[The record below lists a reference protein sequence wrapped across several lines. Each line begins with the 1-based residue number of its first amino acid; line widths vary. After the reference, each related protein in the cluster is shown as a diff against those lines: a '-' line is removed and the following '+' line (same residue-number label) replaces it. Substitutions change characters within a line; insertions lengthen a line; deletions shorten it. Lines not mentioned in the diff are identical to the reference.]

1 MSLCNFIPWI
11 SLLNFFCPY
20 SIFFCRTKRGVK
32 LVKNTHGKC
41 LINDIFLVLLQFFW
55 RRFDG
60 ADFLNRWKGKKI
72 MFVGD
77 SLSLNMWESLS
88 CMIHASVP
96 NTKSSFLRKESL
108 STVTFQVSFCF
119 TFLFITLSHFWFCI
133 NHQASLNTSFFFF
146 HFLVCFSVALN
157 YFFSYI
163 VYAVLVLPS
172 LVS

>member
-1 MSLCNFIPWI
+1 VW
-11 SLLNFFCPY
+11 
-20 SIFFCRTKRGVK
+20 
-32 LVKNTHGKC
+32 
-41 LINDIFLVLLQFFW
+41 LQFVW
-55 RRFDG
+55 CRFDG

-108 STVTFQVSFCF
+108 STVTFQVCFCF
-119 TFLFITLSHFWFCI
+119 TFLFTTLSHFWFCV
-133 NHQASLNTSFFFF
+133 NHQASLYTILPLFLHFSSPSLFLHRTMWLFSF
-146 HFLVCFSVALN
+146 
-157 YFFSYI
+157 I

-172 LVS
+172 LIS